1 MENMK
6 LPLALVAA
14 MAVQLAGA
22 VWWVSQQAAT
32 ISSLEENVEQF
43 ASRMAVE
50 NTVNLK
56 RDVQESKTDIAELWE
71 DSDEVWEE
79 MAAMLA
85 SFSSINDLKQRGMLD
100 DTLVVFAGE
109 FGRTTY
115 GQGKLARD
123 NYGRDHHPKCFSTW
137 MAGGGIKGGT
147 SYGETDDYSYNVVK
161 DEVPVRDFSATIL
174 HQLGIDHDRLTF
186 PFMGLDQK
194 LTGVNPAKVVRG
206 ILS

>member
-1 MENMK
+1 MK

-56 RDVQESKTDIAELWE
+56 RDVQESKSDIAELWE

-79 MAAMLA
+79 MGAMLA
-85 SFSSINDLKQRGMLD
+85 TFSSINDLKQRIALLETELKYMNREHNRMTMNDDGM
-100 DTLVVFAGE
+100 
-109 FGRTTY
+109 
-115 GQGKLARD
+115 
-123 NYGRDHHPKCFSTW
+123 
-137 MAGGGIKGGT
+137 
-147 SYGETDDYSYNVVK
+147 
-161 DEVPVRDFSATIL
+161 
-174 HQLGIDHDRLTF
+174 
-186 PFMGLDQK
+186 
-194 LTGVNPAKVVRG
+194 
-206 ILS
+206 

>member
-6 LPLALVAA
+6 LPIALVAA

-56 RDVQESKTDIAELWE
+56 RDVQESKSDIVELWE

-85 SFSSINDLKQRGMLD
+85 SFSSINDLKQRMALLE
-100 DTLVVFAGE
+100 TELK
-109 FGRTTY
+109 Y
-115 GQGKLARD
+115 M
-123 NYGRDHHPKCFSTW
+123 NRDHNR
-137 MAGGGIKGGT
+137 MIMNDDGI
-147 SYGETDDYSYNVVK
+147 
-161 DEVPVRDFSATIL
+161 
-174 HQLGIDHDRLTF
+174 
-186 PFMGLDQK
+186 
-194 LTGVNPAKVVRG
+194 
-206 ILS
+206 

>member
-6 LPLALVAA
+6 LPIALVAA

-56 RDVQESKTDIAELWE
+56 RDVQESKSDIAELWE

-85 SFSSINDLKQRGMLD
+85 SFSSINDLKQRIALLETELKYM
-100 DTLVVFAGE
+100 
-109 FGRTTY
+109 
-115 GQGKLARD
+115 
-123 NYGRDHHPKCFSTW
+123 NRDHNKMLIHNDG
-137 MAGGGIKGGT
+137 M
-147 SYGETDDYSYNVVK
+147 
-161 DEVPVRDFSATIL
+161 
-174 HQLGIDHDRLTF
+174 
-186 PFMGLDQK
+186 
-194 LTGVNPAKVVRG
+194 
-206 ILS
+206 

>member
-71 DSDEVWEE
+71 DSDELWEE
-79 MAAMLA
+79 MGAMLA
-85 SFSSINDLKQRGMLD
+85 TFSSINDLKQRIALLETELKYMNREHNRMTMNDDGM
-100 DTLVVFAGE
+100 
-109 FGRTTY
+109 
-115 GQGKLARD
+115 
-123 NYGRDHHPKCFSTW
+123 
-137 MAGGGIKGGT
+137 
-147 SYGETDDYSYNVVK
+147 
-161 DEVPVRDFSATIL
+161 
-174 HQLGIDHDRLTF
+174 
-186 PFMGLDQK
+186 
-194 LTGVNPAKVVRG
+194 
-206 ILS
+206 